1 MSNYFD
7 HLFSYRHV
15 LSFFPIFCQV
25 LYDRLNRLACQLL
38 GIGDSRYRLDAFGNC
53 LLTATIRKI
62 SRLME
67 LRLPDFPRKS
77 TGYFCPSVRSI
88 CLYTA
93 QCHTGVKVGRHYR
106 RYGVPADAF
115 SVPTDSAAAV
125 VKFTISILR
134 ESCTNAKAKYSSS
147 VVPPDPSVHFYHWL
161 LSYVN
166 RNIIFCI
173 STQD

>member
-1 MSNYFD
+1 MGSKLGCHWFCVVSFVGFGFQYRIKRLAGKNVSEWPTLSRGRVGRKTVLHPSIHPLASPGKYDWTIARRRCGFMSNYFD

-15 LSFFPIFCQV
+15 LSFFPIFCEV

-53 LLTATIRKI
+53 LLTATIRKL

-77 TGYFCPSVRSI
+77 TGYFCPSLRSI

-93 QCHTGVKVGRHYR
+93 QCHTGVKVGRH
-106 RYGVPADAF
+106 
-115 SVPTDSAAAV
+115 
-125 VKFTISILR
+125 
-134 ESCTNAKAKYSSS
+134 
-147 VVPPDPSVHFYHWL
+147 
-161 LSYVN
+161 
-166 RNIIFCI
+166 
-173 STQD
+173 